1 MIVTNAISLYRP
13 PFSAAWLRFVEDRG
27 GTDRINGQG
36 CTDRSDRWRL
46 IAERS
51 FFQMADFLTT
61 EYPRST

>member
-51 FFQMADFLTT
+51 FFRWLIL
-61 EYPRST
+61 